1 MLEPTRRSDLS
12 YEVLDRWNRTIADVF
27 AESAAAHPSLLYVSD
42 GERRVDRAAMAL
54 AVEACRSALAA
65 AGVARGD
72 VVSLQL
78 SNTWTTVAAMHAVW
92 ALGAIVNPI
101 TPIYRG
107 SELETIFRSAEP
119 SAVIVSAAA
128 RGVDFV
134 TQAKSA
140 LAAVGSEAPVLA
152 VESLVPGA
160 ATPASD
166 ADTNGSDA
174 DADGSDVPPRR
185 ASDEQAA
192 TGHDDDGPASRPGDV
207 ALLMFTSGTTGT
219 PKGVLHSHQTLL
231 YEAASIG
238 AVFGLEGDA
247 IFMPSSLAH
256 VTGLLYGV
264 VMPLLV
270 GGSVSLLDRWD
281 AEAAVDIIERDRCTF
296 TVSATPF
303 LRGLADCYARRGT
316 HSSLRAFV
324 CGGADIP
331 ATLVAGA
338 ERAMG
343 MHVARTYGSTEMPTL
358 CIVRPDDAS
367 EARVD
372 SEGQPIGEAAA
383 RLSEEGELEVRGP
396 ELFVG
401 YLDERDN
408 ASAFTADGWFRTG
421 DLARLGADGSVTITG
436 RLKDL
441 IVRGGENI
449 SAKEV
454 EDLLLTHPAID
465 DVALIGVPDPLMG
478 ERACAVVVPAAGAVV
493 RLSDLTAHLDQQ
505 AIARQKYPELLLTV
519 DSFPRTVS
527 GKIQKFVLRQQAIA
541 AAASGRLETRA

>member
-12 YEVLDRWNRTIADVF
+12 YEVLDRWSRTIADVF
-27 AESAAAHPSLLYVSD
+27 AESAAAHPSLVYVSD
-42 GERRVDRAAMAL
+42 GERRVDRAAMSL
-54 AVEACRSALAA
+54 AVDACRSALAA

-92 ALGAIVNPI
+92 ALGAVVNPI

-107 SELETIFRSAEP
+107 SELETIFRSARP

-134 TQAKSA
+134 AQAHSA
-140 LAAVGSEAPVLA
+140 LTAVGSGAPVLP

-160 ATPASD
+160 GNPASGSGS
-166 ADTNGSDA
+166 AFGSDT
-174 DADGSDVPPRR
+174 DGSAAPPPS
-185 ASDEQAA
+185 ASDERPV
-192 TGHDDDGPASRPGDV
+192 TPRDGDGPAARPGDV

-238 AVFGLEGDA
+238 EVFGLDNDA

-316 HSSLRAFV
+316 HSALRAFV

-331 ATLVAGA
+331 ATLVADA
-338 ERAMG
+338 EKAMG

-367 EARVD
+367 EARVA
-372 SEGQPIGEAAA
+372 SEGQPIGDAAA
-383 RLSEEGELEVRGP
+383 RLSADGELEVRGP

-505 AIARQKYPELLLTV
+505 SIARQKYPELLLTV

-541 AAASGRLETRA
+541 AAASGRLEARA